1 MSVSKQSKPGI
12 IPILAEFD
20 SQTQVIKYNGRFYID
35 EAASPRICTQQKEDK
50 VDESDLFLEKT
61 KNMNLV
67 LISNSITSALTEGN
81 LSINKSE
88 LIKRLKNGTEEEKEM
103 IADILDKLYYQ
114 LSKDKHELMVTLIDT
129 NELLSERSGSR
140 IDAVLSSL
148 FTLIIL
154 ISTILLLVKIGPKI
168 FQKLLPKFEDSDLVP
183 WMELLKAKFE
193 VLKSSMTTAFDYVNA
208 KLNSVPVPVE
218 SKDNSEVEIQLDE
231 ALIFSMPESSPS
243 IAPAKLLKREIQL
256 NEEIKTICEK
266 QLIEEET
273 NTDVD
278 QQKGKKN
285 DSQKCLDISDFS
297 IVL

>member
-1 MSVSKQSKPGI
+1 MSASKQSKLGI
-12 IPILAEFD
+12 IPIFAEFD

-35 EAASPRICTQQKEDK
+35 EAASPRIRTQQKEDK
-50 VDESDLFLEKT
+50 VDESDLVLEKT

-67 LISNSITSALTEGN
+67 LVSNSITTALTEGN

-88 LIKRLKNGTEEEKEM
+88 LKRRLKSGTEEEKEM

-114 LSKDKHELMVTLIDT
+114 LTKDKHELMVTLIDT
-129 NELLSERSGSR
+129 NELISKRSGSKT
-140 IDAVLSSL
+140 DAILSGL

-154 ISTILLLVKIGPKI
+154 ISTIVLLVKIGPKI
-168 FQKLLPKFEDSDLVP
+168 FQKLLPKFKDSDLLP
-183 WMELLKAKFE
+183 WMELLKEKFA
-193 VLKSSMTTAFDYVNA
+193 VLESLTTTAFEYVNS
-208 KLNSVPVPVE
+208 KLSSVPVPVE
-218 SKDNSEVEIQLDE
+218 SKDNSEVEIQLNE
-231 ALIFSMPESSPS
+231 ALISSMPESSPC

-278 QQKGKKN
+278 QQKGKKIN
-285 DSQKCLDISDFS
+285 SQKC
-297 IVL
+297 